1 MMLRGVASGRLSAMT
16 ARLRPWR
23 ISRVCVPGSALRRFS
38 MTADGP
44 PRCLW
49 RIRDCALS
57 CLRLSVCGRRFALLQ
72 YCGGSAGFRRS
83 FFFLRC
89 CCSDC
94 TFFVPF
100 VWRRICPSPLC
111 YLSSRLLTPSFASCP
126 KMMKNSDKKSSKVW
140 LLAD

>member
-23 ISRVCVPGSALRRFS
+23 NCRVCVPGSALRRFS

-57 CLRLSVCGRRFALLQ
+57 CRLFPFAGGGLRFCNIVEAPRDS
-72 YCGGSAGFRRS
+72 GGA
-83 FFFLRC
+83 FFLRC